1 MQKRPSPE
9 NVVATVRH
17 YLADLQARVGPA
29 DQFQIR
35 VSVHLLGI
43 VERQLRSGAAVD
55 ARELAAL
62 RGLLGRTGSLEDLN
76 RELSHRIRT
85 GELDD
90 REEEL
95 LAVLIAVAGDE
106 VDIVA
111 PDKKAT

>member
-1 MQKRPSPE
+1 MRPSPE

-17 YLADLQARVGPA
+17 YLADLQGRVGPA
-29 DQFQIR
+29 DQFQVR
-35 VSVHLLGI
+35 VAVHLLGI
-43 VERQLRSGAAVD
+43 VERQLDAGATAD

-62 RGLLGRTGSLEDLN
+62 GALLGRTGSLEELN
-76 RELSHRIRT
+76 RELSHRIRA
-85 GELDD
+85 GELDH
-90 REEEL
+90 REDEL

>member
-17 YLADLQARVGPA
+17 YLADLQGRVGPA
-29 DQFQIR
+29 DEFQLR

-43 VERQLRSGAAVD
+43 VERQLRAGAAAD

-62 RGLLGRTGSLEDLN
+62 SALLGRTGSLEDLN
-76 RELSHRIRT
+76 RELSHRIRA
-85 GELDD
+85 GDLDD